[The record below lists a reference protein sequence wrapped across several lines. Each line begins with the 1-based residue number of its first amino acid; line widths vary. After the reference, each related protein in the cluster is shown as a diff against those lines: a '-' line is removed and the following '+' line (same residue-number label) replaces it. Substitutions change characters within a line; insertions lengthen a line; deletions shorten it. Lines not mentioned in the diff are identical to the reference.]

1 MLKQLGNRTGEAEAA
16 FVAVASR
23 PRSSR
28 YWCQRN
34 GAVPRAR
41 IARNYA
47 ESVGAL
53 VPMVPMVP
61 GTRRSALIAIFASN
75 ATLFPLE
82 HSAGPARR

>member
-1 MLKQLGNRTGEAEAA
+1 MLKQLGNRTGEVKAA

-53 VPMVPMVP
+53 VPMVP
-61 GTRRSALIAIFASN
+61 GTRRSALIARPALARSTSSRFASD
-75 ATLFPLE
+75 
-82 HSAGPARR
+82 ARG